1 MSSGV
6 YYKKKSWA
14 RRGEQICS
22 SYNREA
28 SLALCRPYSRFS
40 CYAIVTLRN
49 NISDDIFHIKRK
61 TILAKSYI
69 FCVTQISALEN
80 EKW

>member
-1 MSSGV
+1 
-6 YYKKKSWA
+6 
-14 RRGEQICS
+14 
-22 SYNREA
+22 
-28 SLALCRPYSRFS
+28 
-40 CYAIVTLRN
+40 VTLRN